1 MVNQTKYPQTHER
14 VLSLDEVS
22 QLLGRSKKTIW
33 RWWAKEKCFPKPIQ
47 INGRS
52 IGFKQS
58 TIDAILTEKCQE
70 VM

>member
-1 MVNQTKYPQTHER
+1 MTINQFKNQTHER
-14 VLSLDEVS
+14 VLSIAEVA
-22 QLLGRSKKTIW
+22 QIFGRSPKTIW

-58 TIDAILTEKCQE
+58 TIDDLLTEKCQK